1 MILAAGLGKR
11 MLPLTDHTPK
21 PLLKAGGKSLIVYH
35 LEHLQKAGFEEV
47 VINTAHLGEQIETSL
62 GDGERFGLRIH
73 YSRENPSLET
83 AGGIINALPL
93 LGDAPFLVINGD
105 VWSDLALATL
115 QSCSKLADGACL
127 AHLVLVENP
136 SHHPGGDFILD
147 RQRSLEKRQGC
158 FVLKNKGQTPEPCT
172 YTFGGI
178 SVLSPRLFD
187 GLSAGSR
194 PLAPI
199 LRTAIEAGNVS
210 GQLHKGGWCDV
221 GTPERLN
228 ELDQRLSSAC

>member
-11 MLPLTDHTPK
+11 MLPLTEHTPK
-21 PLLKAGGKSLIVYH
+21 PLLKAGGKPLIVYH

-62 GDGERFGLRIH
+62 GDGERFGLRIQ

-115 QSCSKLADGACL
+115 QSCSKLVDGPYL

-136 SHHPGGDFILD
+136 SHHLGGDFILD
-147 RQRSLEKRQGC
+147 RQHPLEKRRGS
-158 FVLKNKGQTPEPCT
+158 FLLRNKGRIPEPCT

-178 SVLSPRLFD
+178 SVLTPRLFD
-187 GLSAGSR
+187 GFSAGSR

-210 GQLHKGGWCDV
+210 GQLHEGGWCDV